1 MEQDVKSLHDGTG
14 RHHLTSAE
22 ADKGLARRIIDED
35 GAPLE
40 NGHVMLS

>member
-22 ADKGLARRIIDED
+22 ADKGQAQRSIDED
-35 GAPLE
+35 GALPE
-40 NGHVMLS
+40 HGHVMLS